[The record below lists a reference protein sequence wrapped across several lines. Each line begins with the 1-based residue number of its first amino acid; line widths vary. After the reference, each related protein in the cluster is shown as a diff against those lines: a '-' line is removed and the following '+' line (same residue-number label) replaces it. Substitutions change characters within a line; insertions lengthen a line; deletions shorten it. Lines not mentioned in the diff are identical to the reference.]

1 MRSARD
7 PEPGRAPHIPV
18 LLKPLLAAVAPVRG
32 LWLDGTFGA
41 GGYTKG
47 LLAAGADCVIG
58 VDRDPLALEM
68 AAPWAG
74 EYGDRLRLV
83 QGNFSELDTHAGELL
98 DGVVLD
104 LGVSSMQIDM
114 AERGFSFQKD
124 GPLDMR
130 MSQSGESA
138 ADIVNEA
145 SETKLADILYHFGE
159 ERASRRIAHAIVD
172 ARTTDPITTTLRLA
186 EIVAK
191 CLPRP
196 KPGQSHPAT
205 RSFQALR
212 IAVNAE
218 FSELVQGL
226 AAAERALKPGGLLAV
241 VTFHSLEDRVVK
253 RFFQQAAGE
262 EPNSNRYAPVK
273 STTTARFDL
282 VTRKAVGPD
291 DEELDVNPR
300 SRSAKLRVA
309 RRTAAAAAAPDAR
322 KLDAPD
328 LPQTKKGRR

>member
-1 MRSARD
+1 MSSARD

-18 LLKPLLAAVAPVRG
+18 LLKPLLAAVAPVQG

-58 VDRDPLALEM
+58 VDRDPLALQM
-68 AAPWAG
+68 AAPWAS

-83 QGNFSELDTHAGELL
+83 QGNFSELDVHAGALL

-145 SETKLADILYHFGE
+145 SETRLADILYHFGE

-172 ARTTDPITTTLRLA
+172 ARTAEPITTTLRLA

-226 AAAERALKPGGLLAV
+226 GAAERALKPGGLLAV

-291 DEELDVNPR
+291 DEELEANPR

-309 RRTAAAAAAPDAR
+309 RRTAAPAAAPDAG

-328 LPQTKKGRR
+328 LPQAKKGRR